1 MSRNYLSEAF
11 KEMELLEGA
20 SFDFNKDGA
29 EKLANYLEDDTL
41 SDLETIIDPE
51 AETEEDLQPSY
62 IGMAILQCE
71 VCKSNIYKA
80 PEEIEIDEEVQLA
93 NVGELCPY
101 CFSGDGYSVIG
112 KIVPFEEVTV
122 EAEEPVEVEVD
133 GKKVDAEEPVEPEE
147 EKVDEKDLNESVSSV
162 KEKLARRGF
171 KVKAKEEPV
180 NEFLGPLAT
189 SIGASAAIGSIGTSL
204 NNAIGKAF
212 EGVEEETAVN
222 ELFDRNNA
230 GVGSAA
236 LRAIEQRADKFL
248 DKAFEDVENEEKVD
262 EGLIGD
268 ISINLD
274 SSNAQVPFL
283 GGTTG
288 GSNTDNRVNES
299 AEKTIVD
306 KLLDLLHSKYPEEN
320 AVREGVEEPV
330 EEEVTEEEKADGD
343 SIVDKLLAIVRRDMA
358 ELKPVVDKVVKE
370 IGPELASEFSFF
382 TLAALTPEEI
392 KILKDPREIEARD
405 KIIAKHNSGYSE
417 VGLGSEGMAKS
428 ELKEGMED
436 ISITTETDVI
446 KVKSTPREDKEA
458 IAPIQPEEVEAAK
471 EEVVEEPAVEE
482 APAGVEGDAGV
493 EETPEEDIVFD
504 EFDEE
509 SFDELGESYLKRVY
523 ENVDGYKTTGA
534 SIKKNTLKLEGLITF
549 ASGKKAKTAFLFESD
564 SMTKKGKFRFIGEN
578 KNLSNNKKAFS
589 FIGTND
595 GGKLICESFTYN
607 YLGKDAKT
615 NASKKLYGRVTRK

>member
-133 GKKVDAEEPVEPEE
+133 GKKVEAEEPVEPEE

-180 NEFLGPLAT
+180 NEFLGST
-189 SIGASAAIGSIGTSL
+189 SG
-204 NNAIGKAF
+204 
-212 EGVEEETAVN
+212 E
-222 ELFDRNNA
+222 
-230 GVGSAA
+230 
-236 LRAIEQRADKFL
+236 
-248 DKAFEDVENEEKVD
+248 
-262 EGLIGD
+262 
-268 ISINLD
+268 
-274 SSNAQVPFL
+274 
-283 GGTTG
+283 
-288 GSNTDNRVNES
+288 SNTNSIVNES
-299 AEKTIVD
+299 AGETIVD

-320 AVREGVEEPV
+320 AVEEGLEEPV
-330 EEEVTEEEKADGD
+330 EEVAPEG
-343 SIVDKLLAIVRRDMA
+343 IVGKQLDAVDRKTV
-358 ELKPVVDKVVKE
+358 ELKPIVDKVVKE
-370 IGPELASEFSFF
+370 IGPELASEFDFF
-382 TLAALTPEEI
+382 SLAALTPEEI
-392 KILKDPREIEARD
+392 KILKDPREVEARD
-405 KIIAKHNSGYSE
+405 KIIVKYNTTMSGRVISRKKE
-417 VGLGSEGMAKS
+417 KS

-493 EETPEEDIVFD
+493 EEIPEEDIVFD

-523 ENVDGYKTTGA
+523 ENVNGYKTTGA

-615 NASKKLYGRVTRK
+615 NASKKLFGRVTRK